1 MISMVMEDY
10 CLVCSHTAL
19 MKFLPPDYANVSEI
33 LATALPCTRMTSV
46 ISVYGHLFQDLPL
59 FIAL

>member
-19 MKFLPPDYANVSEI
+19 MKFLPPDYVNVPER
-33 LATALPCTRMTSV
+33 LGTALPCTQMTSV
-46 ISVYGHLFQDLPL
+46 ISVYDNLFQDLWL